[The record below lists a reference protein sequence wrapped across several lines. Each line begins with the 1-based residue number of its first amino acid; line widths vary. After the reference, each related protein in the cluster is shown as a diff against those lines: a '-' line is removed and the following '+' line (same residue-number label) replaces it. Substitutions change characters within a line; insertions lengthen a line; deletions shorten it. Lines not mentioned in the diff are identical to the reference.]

1 MRRTIVTLLLLLG
14 GAAAALAQPAPA
26 KQNLPKTASAKQ
38 APQQDGNCVGVVS
51 NLGEKFTVRKTG
63 YGVFGNELKEVPV
76 DSWHI
81 DDLAVAKISA
91 ALGKRTTVRRIP
103 YHKEAFVSRQ
113 TLKLFRDPEA
123 EIRDGVR
130 TLTAGTRCARYLF
143 VTRTY
148 YSDLRIGGTGI
159 LRTGIGDLFTKV
171 NAYALFSLRLYD
183 GETFTLLKRA
193 SAPSEE
199 SILWQPIRG
208 PHRRVD
214 ESFWPKSPGDTAQNG
229 RLREAIRELVSQ
241 GMDATLPE
249 LPLTE

>member
-1 MRRTIVTLLLLLG
+1 MRRTVTALLLLLLLS
-14 GAAAALAQPAPA
+14 GAASALAQPGPT
-26 KQNLPKTASAKQ
+26 KQSDPKTAAAKR

-51 NLGEKFTVRKTG
+51 NLGEKLTVRRIV
-63 YGVFGNELKEVPV
+63 YGLIGSELNEVPV

-91 ALGKRTTVRRIP
+91 ALGKRTAVRRMP
-103 YHKEAFVSRQ
+103 YHKEAFVSRG
-113 TLKLFRDPEA
+113 TLFRDAEA
-123 EIRDGVR
+123 EIREGVR
-130 TLTAGTRCARYLF
+130 TLAAGTRCARYLF

-148 YSDLRIGGTGI
+148 YHDLRIGGIGI
-159 LRTGIGDLFTKV
+159 LRTGIGEPFTKV

-214 ESFWPKSPGDTAQNG
+214 ESFWPESPRNAAQDA

-241 GMDATLPE
+241 GMDATLAE

>member
-1 MRRTIVTLLLLLG
+1 MRRTVTALLLLLSS
-14 GAAAALAQPAPA
+14 AASALAQPGPT
-26 KQNLPKTASAKQ
+26 KQSDPKTAAAKR

-51 NLGEKFTVRKTG
+51 NLGEKLTVRRIV
-63 YGVFGNELKEVPV
+63 YGLIGTELNEVPA

-81 DDLAVAKISA
+81 ADLAVAKISA
-91 ALGKRTTVRRIP
+91 ALGKWTAVRRIP
-103 YHKEAFVSRQ
+103 YHREAFVSRR
-113 TLKLFRDPEA
+113 TLFRDAEA
-123 EIRDGVR
+123 EIREGVR
-130 TLTAGTRCARYLF
+130 TLAAGTRCARYLF

-148 YSDLRIGGTGI
+148 YHDLRIGGIGI
-159 LRTGIGDLFTKV
+159 LRTGIGEPFTKV

-214 ESFWPKSPGDTAQNG
+214 ESFWPESPRNAAQDA

-249 LPLTE
+249 LPLTQ